1 MNIDCILWKRLTVSF
16 CVTYLWFKIYR
27 TFLYNWVNQLMY
39 VLTSLKKLRNIHLK
53 KTSMISELLSKNS
66 TANMSFYKIS
76 LTEFLVELMKMS
88 LNAGDT

>member
-1 MNIDCILWKRLTVSF
+1 
-16 CVTYLWFKIYR
+16 
-27 TFLYNWVNQLMY
+27 
-39 VLTSLKKLRNIHLK
+39 
-53 KTSMISELLSKNS
+53 MISELLSKNS